1 MATGVTDF
9 VSVMVESLSVFVLAA
24 GLVITQHADAVLHSE
39 NLVIDSAV
47 VSVLISQVIEALSK
61 LSDKL
66 VLF

>member
-1 MATGVTDF
+1 MTTGITDF
-9 VSVMVESLSVFVLAA
+9 ISVMVESLSVFVLAA

-61 LSDKL
+61 FSDKL